1 VVSPAVSSRLRWL
14 AVAAV
19 YVGITL
25 AYARPLL
32 PVIGSA
38 LPNDTGDPG
47 LNTWILWWNAQAIPL
62 TTTWWNGGIFFPAP
76 GAMALSETFLNL
88 WPLSTPMQWAGASAV
103 LTYNVMYLL
112 SFPAAALA
120 AHALAHRLTGR
131 HDAAFVAG
139 LAFGFAPYRAAQMP
153 HLQTLWSCWMP
164 LGLYFLHRFVRHPGP
179 EGPGLHWTDGAP
191 DLQVPGNGHWTDGAR
206 DLQVPGNGG
215 RWNLVGFGL
224 CWLLNGLSTGYYL
237 FYFSALVGLWMLW
250 FARSIRDW
258 VSIGVAAIIASLPLA
273 PLLMGYQRFQSAFG
287 LARTMQEIEFFSADL
302 SAMWATTPYVWPHR
316 WTLEPG
322 PEGELYPGATILA
335 LTIIGAVVVWFR
347 LKPGRR
353 YRAQPWL
360 LLTAGALATA
370 TYRAWNS
377 GGWSHKILG
386 LSISLTRPAKAM
398 FLTLCVSAVA
408 LAWNPKMVDAWRRRS
423 TFLFYA
429 IASVM
434 MLLFAL
440 GPQAHFLKTTF
451 LYEAPY
457 YWLMQLPG
465 GHAFRVPARFAM
477 LFSLCLAV
485 AASLAF
491 SRLARSPARPLA
503 RLAALIVCAA
513 VLFEGFVFEMG
524 VAKMPPSVDFA
535 GLDRGS
541 VLLELPMSDEYTDT
555 AAMLRAT
562 QSGHIL
568 VNGFSG
574 YTPPHYNLMKEGFAL
589 FDESVLR
596 ALQQYGPL
604 LVFVHQERD
613 DNNRYRDLIENLPD
627 AHRVLTGASGSL
639 YQLPTRVRD
648 TPATARQLPVAS
660 VRATAGPQLVPGMLD
675 GDLTTR
681 WQTPTHQTSGDQIT
695 ITFDQPVMVSRLE
708 MALGRFKDDYP
719 RKLRITMGEPGAPP
733 VTIWDSRTTGL
744 AMMAVLTDRPRMPL
758 VFNFTRHV
766 SGRELVLTVVDGH
779 MDFSWSIAELKVFGD

>member
-1 VVSPAVSSRLRWL
+1 MVSPAVSSRLRWL
-14 AVAAV
+14 AVAVV
-19 YVGITL
+19 YIGITL

-47 LNTWILWWNAQAIPL
+47 LNTWILWWNAQAMPL
-62 TTTWWNGGIFFPAP
+62 TAKWWNGGIFFPAP

-120 AHALAHRLTGR
+120 AHALARRLTGR

-164 LGLYFLHRFVRHPGP
+164 LGLLFLHRFLDTR
-179 EGPGLHWTDGAP
+179 
-191 DLQVPGNGHWTDGAR
+191 R
-206 DLQVPGNGG
+206 KS
-215 RWNLVGFGL
+215 NLILFGF
-224 CWLLNGLSTGYYL
+224 CWLLNGLATGYFL
-237 FYFSALVGLWMLW
+237 FFFAALVGLWMLW
-250 FARSIRDW
+250 FARTLRDW
-258 VSIGVAAIIASLPLA
+258 AWITAAIVIASLPMA

-302 SAMWATTPYVWPHR
+302 SAVWATTPYVWPHR

-335 LTIIGAVVVWFR
+335 LVLIGAVVVWFR

-360 LLTAGALATA
+360 LLASAALATA
-370 TYRAWNS
+370 TYRAWKS

-398 FLTLCVSAVA
+398 FLTLCVSALA
-408 LAWNPKMVDAWRRRS
+408 LAWNPKIVDAWRRRS

-440 GPQAHFLKTTF
+440 GPQAHFMKTTF

-477 LFSLCLAV
+477 LFSLCLAI

-491 SRLARSPARPLA
+491 QRLFRSPTRLLA
-503 RLAALIVCAA
+503 YLPACLLSCA
-513 VLFEGFVFEMG
+513 VLFEGFVLEMG
-524 VAKMPPSVDFA
+524 VAKIPPSVDFA

-562 QSGHIL
+562 QSGHVL

-574 YTPPHYNLMKEGFAL
+574 YTPPHYNLMKEGLAL

-604 LVFVHQERD
+604 LVFVHEERD
-613 DNNRYRDLIENLPD
+613 AGNRYRDLIENLPD
-627 AHRVLTGASGSL
+627 AHRVLAGAAGSL
-639 YQLPTRVRD
+639 YQLPTRVRE
-648 TPATARQLPVAS
+648 TSPTARQLPIAS
-660 VRATAGPQLVPGMLD
+660 VRTTSGLPSAPGMLD

-681 WQTPTHQTSGDQIT
+681 WQTPGHQTSGDQVT
-695 ITFDQPVMVSRLE
+695 VTFDRPVTISRLE

-719 RKLRITMGEPGAPP
+719 RKLRITVGEPGAPP
-733 VTIWDSRTTGL
+733 VTLWDSRTTGL
-744 AMMAVLTDRPRMPL
+744 AMMAVLSDRPRMPL
-758 VFNFTRHV
+758 VFNFTRLV
-766 SGRELVLTVVDGH
+766 PGRELVLTVLDGH
-779 MDFSWSIAELKVFGD
+779 LDFSWSIAELKVFGE

>member
-1 VVSPAVSSRLRWL
+1 MVSPRASSRVRWL

-62 TTTWWNGGIFFPAP
+62 TTKWWNGGIFFPAQ
-76 GAMALSETFLNL
+76 GSMALSETFLNL

-164 LGLYFLHRFVRHPGP
+164 LGLFCLHKFLDTRRRSA
-179 EGPGLHWTDGAP
+179 LI
-191 DLQVPGNGHWTDGAR
+191 L
-206 DLQVPGNGG
+206 
-215 RWNLVGFGL
+215 FGL

-250 FARSIRDW
+250 FARTIRDW
-258 VSIGVAAIIASLPLA
+258 VSITATIVIASLPLV
-273 PLLMGYQRFQSAFG
+273 PLLIGYQHFQSALG
-287 LARTMQEIEFFSADL
+287 LARTIQEIEFFSADL
-302 SAMWATTPYVWPHR
+302 SAIWATTPYVWPHR
-316 WTLEPG
+316 WTLQPG
-322 PEGELYPGATILA
+322 AEGELYPGATILA
-335 LTIIGAVVVWFR
+335 LVIIGAVVGWFR

-360 LLTAGALATA
+360 LAVAGGLAYV
-370 TYRAWNS
+370 TYRAWTS

-398 FLTLCVSAVA
+398 FLTLCISAFA

-429 IASVM
+429 LASVM

-440 GPQAHFLKTTF
+440 GPQAHFMKTTF

-477 LFSLCLAV
+477 LFSLCLAI
-485 AASLAF
+485 AASLALQ
-491 SRLARSPARPLA
+491 RLVRPPTRLLA
-503 RLAALIVCAA
+503 RLPAGLLSCA

-524 VAKMPPSVDFA
+524 VAGMPPSVDFA
-535 GLDRGS
+535 GLDRGA
-541 VLLELPMSDEYTDT
+541 VMLELPMNDEYTDT

-562 QSGHIL
+562 QSGHML

-613 DNNRYRDLIENLPD
+613 ADNRYRDLIENLPD

-639 YQLPTRVRD
+639 YRLPPRVGE
-648 TPATARQLPVAS
+648 TLPTARQLPIAS
-660 VRATAGPQLVPGMLD
+660 VRATAGPQFVPGMLD

-681 WQTPTHQTSGDQIT
+681 WQTPAHQTSGDQVT
-695 ITFDQPVMVSRLE
+695 ITFDQPVTISRLE

-719 RKLRITMGEPGAPP
+719 RKLRITVGEPGAPP
-733 VTIWDSRTTGL
+733 VTVWDSRTAGL

-758 VFNFTRHV
+758 VFNFSRHA
-766 SGRELVLTVVDGH
+766 SGRELVLTVLDGH
-779 MDFSWSIAELKVFGD
+779 IDFSWSIAELKVFGE